1 MLKVDDRV
9 KRLMRPS
16 SSVKNSKKVTKT
28 IDRRELNAINSG
40 LEKALEANRQ
50 EHIND
55 NVAMLEKIM
64 EHPEELDL
72 YK

>member
-9 KRLMRPS
+9 KSLMRPS
-16 SSVKNSKKVTKT
+16 SSVKNSKKVTRT
-28 IDRRELNAINSG
+28 IDRKELKVINSS
-40 LEKALEANRQ
+40 LEKILEANRQ
-50 EHIND
+50 ERIND

-64 EHPEELDL
+64 EHPEELDI

>member
-1 MLKVDDRV
+1 MLKVDSRV
-9 KRLMRPS
+9 RDLIRPS
-16 SSVKNSKKVTKT
+16 SSVKNSKKVTRT
-28 IDRRELNAINSG
+28 IDRKELNVINSS
-40 LEKALEANRQ
+40 LEKILEANRQ
-50 EHIND
+50 ERIND

>member
-9 KRLMRPS
+9 KSLMRPS
-16 SSVKNSKKVTKT
+16 SSVKNSKKVTRT
-28 IDRRELNAINSG
+28 IDRKELNVINSS
-40 LEKALEANRQ
+40 LEKILEANRQ
-50 EHIND
+50 ERIND

-64 EHPEELDL
+64 EHPEELDS

>member
-1 MLKVDDRV
+1 MLKVDSRV
-9 KRLMRPS
+9 RDLIRPS

-28 IDRRELNAINSG
+28 IDRRELNVINSG

-50 EHIND
+50 ERIND

>member
-9 KRLMRPS
+9 RRLIRPS
-16 SSVKNSKKVTKT
+16 SVRNNRKT
-28 IDRRELNAINSG
+28 TRTVNKRELNTVNSN
-40 LEKALEANRQ
+40 LEKILEANRQ
-50 EHIND
+50 ERIND
-55 NVAMLEKIM
+55 NIAMLEKIM

>member
-9 KRLMRPS
+9 RRLIRPS
-16 SSVKNSKKVTKT
+16 SVRNNRKT
-28 IDRRELNAINSG
+28 TRTVNRRELNTVNSN
-40 LEKALEANRQ
+40 LEKILEANRQ
-50 EHIND
+50 ERIND
-55 NVAMLEKIM
+55 NIAMLEKIM

>member
-9 KRLMRPS
+9 RNLLRPS
-16 SSVKNSKKVTKT
+16 SSVKNSRKITRTV
-28 IDRRELNAINSG
+28 DRRELNTINSN
-40 LEKALEANRQ
+40 LEKILEANRQ
-50 EHIND
+50 ERIND
-55 NVAMLEKIM
+55 NIATLEKIM

>member
-9 KRLMRPS
+9 KSLMRPS
-16 SSVKNSKKVTKT
+16 SSVKNSKKVTRT
-28 IDRRELNAINSG
+28 IDRKELNVINSG
-40 LEKALEANRQ
+40 LEKILEANRQ
-50 EHIND
+50 ERIND

-64 EHPEELDL
+64 EHPEELDI